1 MRWHWR
7 LVHSSW
13 LGATFP
19 GVSSAHIWGESM
31 MGRFAALS
39 GVENSEGKCLD
50 GDIYLISGEMMG
62 LGHA

>member
-1 MRWHWR
+1 
-7 LVHSSW
+7 
-13 LGATFP
+13 
-19 GVSSAHIWGESM
+19 M

-50 GDIYLISGEMMG
+50 GDIYLISGEMMA

>member
-1 MRWHWR
+1 
-7 LVHSSW
+7 
-13 LGATFP
+13 
-19 GVSSAHIWGESM
+19 M

-62 LGHA
+62 LGHDGGWRLNKCSAPLAWPRGKEGPL